1 MNGLAGGPSA
11 RPRRERPRTAATLAA
26 AVTAA
31 LAAPASA
38 APGSWAWA
46 VGVMAHDRGFA
57 SDDHEDGVDLNLE
70 VQFAPLAF
78 PGSPRPH
85 LGATLNFNGDTSVAY
100 AGLGFRVWDAARWFA
115 DANIGAVVHDGPLHK
130 DPVRCEQFSDCG
142 FGTRYLPRLGAEIG
156 YRLSPRASI
165 GLFYDHMSH
174 KWVVEGE
181 NEGLDHIGVRY
192 LRAF

>member
-1 MNGLAGGPSA
+1 MNRLSA
-11 RPRRERPRTAATLAA
+11 APNPRAPGEGRRVAAALIAVLGVLAA
-26 AVTAA
+26 ADAEAA
-31 LAAPASA
+31 SSRVWAA
-38 APGSWAWA
+38 GI
-46 VGVMAHDRGFA
+46 MAHDRGFA
-57 SDDHEDGVDLNLE
+57 SDDHENGADLNLE
-70 VQFAPLAF
+70 LQFAPLAF

-100 AGLGFRVWDAARWFA
+100 AGLGFRVWDRPRWFA
-115 DANIGAVVHDGPLHK
+115 DANIGVVVHDGPRHK

-156 YRLSPRASI
+156 YRLSPNASI

-181 NEGLDHIGVRY
+181 NEGLDHIGLRY

>member
-1 MNGLAGGPSA
+1 MRRFSPRPNARAPSEG
-11 RPRRERPRTAATLAA
+11 RRVAAALIAVLGVLAATDAEAA
-26 AVTAA
+26 GSRVWAA
-31 LAAPASA
+31 
-38 APGSWAWA
+38 GI
-46 VGVMAHDRGFA
+46 VAHDRGLA
-57 SDDHEDGVDLNLE
+57 SDDHENGVDLNLE

-100 AGLGFRVWDAARWFA
+100 AGLGFRVWDRARWFA

-156 YRLSPRASI
+156 YRLSPSASI

-181 NEGLDHIGVRY
+181 NEGLDHIGLRY